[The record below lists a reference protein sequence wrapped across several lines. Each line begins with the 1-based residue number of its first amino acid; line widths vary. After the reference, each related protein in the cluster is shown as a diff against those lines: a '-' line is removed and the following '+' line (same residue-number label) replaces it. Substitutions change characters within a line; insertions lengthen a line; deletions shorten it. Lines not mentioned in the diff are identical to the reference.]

1 MMIKLQLQAGLM
13 RNGTNYQSLGRWFDA
28 NLMRF
33 FEGQIRPMKGWAT
46 GLTGTL
52 SGNPRA
58 AHAWKDNTGAAFAA
72 FGTHTG
78 LYAHDG
84 TTLDDITPDAAAATV
99 TMLLEDGSTDLFA
112 EDSTTLL
119 LETGFNAGDA
129 DTSTWTLDN
138 FGELL
143 VACNDAENAIY
154 EWQPGG
160 GFDATAITNAPTAEA
175 VFVTNERFI
184 IALGSDGDPRRV
196 AWNDQEN
203 RAVWAA
209 SSTNQAGDLNLQ
221 TAGVVMCG
229 GKVRGG
235 GLIWTDLDLH
245 LMRYQG
251 FPDIYGIERVGNDCG
266 IIGRHAFMIVDSVA
280 YWMGAN
286 GFWRY
291 AGYAEPLPCE
301 ISDDVFS
308 NLNTTYKNKV
318 WCQHFPQFSEVWW
331 FYPRVSN
338 LANED
343 VEDLLTE
350 GGQTI
355 LAEGGATECSHAAIF
370 NYREGHWNHTALAR
384 NCGFAEG
391 TFAYPLMVNSSG
403 AMLYHE
409 YGWSYDSNVRR
420 VVSGPVE
427 LGDGERRLQIDEF
440 IPDELAQGDCEVYF
454 FTRETP
460 NASEYELGPYNA
472 ADRVGVITTARQAR
486 IEIRAEDATQDFR
499 IGNYRVNARQRGRY

>member
-1 MMIKLQLQAGLM
+1 MMIKLNFPPGLY
-13 RNGTNYQSLGRWFDA
+13 RNGTAYQSTGRFFEA

-33 FEGQIRPMKGWAT
+33 FEGQIRPMKGWAS
-46 GLTGTL
+46 GLAGTL
-52 SGNPRA
+52 AGNPRA
-58 AHAWKDNTGAAFAA
+58 AHAWKDNEGIAFAG
-72 FGTHTG
+72 FGTSSA

-84 TTLDDITPDAAAATV
+84 TGLDNITPDAGAAT
-99 TMLLEDGSTDLFA
+99 TTISLENTDDLFA

-119 LETGFNAGDA
+119 LESGFNTGDA
-129 DTSTWTLDN
+129 DVSTWTLDN
-138 FGELL
+138 FGEILI
-143 VACNDAENAIY
+143 ACNDAEQSIH

-160 GFDATAITNAPTAEA
+160 GSDATLIANSPTALA
-175 VFVTNERFI
+175 IFVTEQRFI
-184 IALGSDGDPRRV
+184 VALGAYGDPRRV

-203 RAVWAA
+203 RAIWSA

-266 IIGRHAFMIVDSVA
+266 IVGRHAFQIVDSVA
-280 YWMGAN
+280 YWMGPN

-291 AGYAEPLPCE
+291 VGYAEPLPCE

-308 NLNTTYKNKV
+308 NINTTYRKKV
-318 WCQHFPQFSEVWW
+318 WCQHFPQFGEVWW
-331 FYPRVSN
+331 FYPRIVTI
-338 LANED
+338 ADED
-343 VEDLLTE
+343 SEDLLTE

-355 LAEGGATECSHAAIF
+355 LAEGGASECSHAAIY
-370 NYREGHWNHTALAR
+370 NYRENHWNHTTLAR

-391 TFAYPLMVNSSG
+391 AFDWPVMVTASG
-403 AMLYHE
+403 GMLKHE
-409 YGWSYDSNVRR
+409 TGWAYDSNVRK
-420 VVSGPVE
+420 VISGPVE
-427 LGDGERRLQIDEF
+427 LGDGALRLQIDEF

-454 FTRETP
+454 YTRETP
-460 NASEYELGPYNA
+460 NAAEYELGPYNA
-472 ADRVGVITTARQAR
+472 ADRVGVLTTARQAR

-499 IGNYRVNARQRGRY
+499 IGNYRVNAKARGRY